1 MGSDCIPPTNFRRN
15 RLAETAKGLPDS
27 PGVYLFKDEQ
37 DCVLYV
43 GKAKSLCNRVKT
55 YFMPS
60 TDLGP
65 RKGAMLDLIESIDTV
80 PAKSEAEALF
90 MESRLIKDLKPKYNV
105 LSTDDRTYPY
115 LAITVRDE
123 FPGVFVTRNPQ
134 DEQFRSARIFGPF
147 ASSGA
152 LREAVGV
159 MQGIF
164 RFRTCHLDIRADDPN
179 NRFFRPC
186 LLHAIEQCTAPCADR
201 IGVEAYAADI
211 KRMLNF
217 IGSQRIAVIR
227 ELQEK
232 MDEASQAKDYER
244 AACMRDQLRAIEK
257 LDEREHDPQAAR
269 DWQPE
274 VTVFATDPSASMRSL
289 NRLLGGDAPIRSMEA
304 IDIAHLGGT
313 ETVGSKV
320 CFIDGKPFKNAYR
333 RYRIRTAGN
342 DDYQSMREVVSR
354 GYQQA
359 GQGNELFPDL
369 VLIDGGQGQL
379 GAALEAFA
387 DMAHQPPLV
396 IALAK
401 KEELIWVQDL
411 TEPLRLG
418 RNHPALRLCQ
428 AMRDEAHRFAGHYH
442 AILRRKAVLG
452 DQKAAPLKPVNQDS
466 ENSTGDSPDVV

>member
-1 MGSDCIPPTNFRRN
+1 MVPDCTPPPEFRRK
-15 RLAETAKGLPDS
+15 RLANTAKGLPDS
-27 PGVYLFKDEQ
+27 PGVYLFKD
-37 DCVLYV
+37 DLDRVLYV
-43 GKAKSLCNRVKT
+43 GKAISLRNRVKT

-80 PAKSEAEALF
+80 PAQSEAEALF

-105 LSTDDRTYPY
+105 LATDDRTFPY
-115 LAITVRDE
+115 LAIAVRDE

-134 DEQFRSARIFGPF
+134 DEQFRTARILGPF

-164 RFRTCHLDIRADDPN
+164 RFRTCHLDIKADDPN

-186 LLHAIEQCTAPCADR
+186 LLHAIEQYTAPCANR
-201 IGVEAYAADI
+201 ISVDEYAADI
-211 KRMLNF
+211 KRLLNF
-217 IGSQRIAVIR
+217 IGSQRTAVVK

-232 MDEASQAKDYER
+232 MEEASKAKDYER

-257 LDEREHDPQAAR
+257 LDEREHDPEAAR

-289 NRLLGGDAPIRSMEA
+289 NRLFGVDAPIRSMEA

-313 ETVGSKV
+313 EKVGSKV

-333 RYRIRTAGN
+333 RYRITTAGN
-342 DDYQSMREVVSR
+342 DDYQSMREVVTR
-354 GYQQA
+354 GYQEA

-387 DMAHQPPLV
+387 AMVHQPPLV

-401 KEELIWVQDL
+401 REELIWVQEL
-411 TEPLRLG
+411 EAPLKLG
-418 RNHPALRLCQ
+418 RNNPALRLCQ
-428 AMRDEAHRFAGHYH
+428 AVRDEAHRFAGHYH

-452 DQKAAPLKPVNQDS
+452 DGKTAPEGPADA
-466 ENSTGDSPDVV
+466 